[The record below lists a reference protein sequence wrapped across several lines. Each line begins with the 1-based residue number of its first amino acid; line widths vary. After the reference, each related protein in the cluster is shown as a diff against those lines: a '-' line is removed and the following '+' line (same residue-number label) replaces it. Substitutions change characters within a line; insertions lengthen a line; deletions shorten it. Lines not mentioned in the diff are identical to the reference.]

1 MYGLTIFLSAFLLFQ
16 VQPMMGKMVLPWFG
30 GSASV
35 WTTCMLF
42 FQALLLIGYLYT
54 HWLVNKLSAR
64 RQSWLQGLLLL
75 TCLLILPIGASE
87 SWKPQGAEN
96 PTLQILGLLVVS
108 IGLPYFVLSSTG
120 PLIQSW
126 FARERAN
133 TIPYRL
139 FALSNL
145 GSMLALLAYPLAIE
159 PLLSIKGQSFTWSV
173 LFVCYVVAS
182 GYLVWHHR
190 NDVGTNATISNDKT
204 TPLDESRID
213 QTANETAQKL
223 QWNQKV
229 LWIFLA
235 ACPSILMVANTSFLS
250 ENIAPIP
257 LLWVAPLAVYLLSF
271 VLCFESQGFYKRIV
285 WVPLGALAL
294 GLLAYLPTLGVS
306 EWPFAIVIPLNVG
319 AFFIICMVCHG
330 ELALKKPANQHLTAF
345 YLMLSIGGF
354 IGGLFVGLVG
364 PYCFDSNYELS
375 VGIVLASVAITIS
388 LMQSHAHLTVLTKRA
403 FWLSGI
409 AFIVGLAI
417 MRISDH
423 RTKAEGVTWMGR
435 NFYGSLKVFTQVN
448 DGYRSM
454 LHGQIIHG
462 QQFIAPEKQQIPTS
476 YFTHEAGVGL
486 ALDTKAA
493 QGPLHV
499 GVIGVGAGTL
509 LTYGRKD
516 DVYHLYEIDP
526 LVIQLA
532 KQEFTFIRDAKA
544 QTDIVLGD
552 ARLQLEIES
561 PQNFDVLVVDAF
573 SGDSV
578 PVHLLTREAFALY
591 FKHLKPN
598 GVLAV
603 HITNA
608 FLDLIPVVQ
617 TGAGHFGK
625 KIRLVDHVGDFSK
638 LSFTSRWVLVTTDEG
653 FFDSPLL
660 KNAKTMESRID
671 FSPWRD
677 DYSSL
682 LSVYRPRK

>member
-1 MYGLTIFLSAFLLFQ
+1 MPTVMYGLTIFLSAFLLFQ

-54 HWLVNKLSAR
+54 HWIVNRLSAR
-64 RQSWLQGLLLL
+64 RQSLLHGLLLL
-75 TCLLILPIGASE
+75 ACLLVLPIGTSE
-87 SWKPQGAEN
+87 AWKPQGAEN
-96 PTLQILGLLVVS
+96 PTLQILGLLAAS

-120 PLIQSW
+120 PLVQSW
-126 FARERAN
+126 FSRENADAVA
-133 TIPYRL
+133 YRL

-159 PLLSIKGQSFTWSV
+159 PLLAIREQSLTWSV
-173 LFVCYVVAS
+173 FFICYVMS
-182 GYLVWHHR
+182 CGYLVWYHR
-190 NDVGTNATISNDKT
+190 FDANYKR
-204 TPLDESRID
+204 PDETQSSPSVCG
-213 QTANETAQKL
+213 ASPKL
-223 QWNQKV
+223 QWDQQL

-235 ACPSILMVANTSFLS
+235 ACPSILMVANTSFLT

-271 VLCFESQGFYKRIV
+271 ILCFESQGFYKRMV

-306 EWPFAIVIPLNVG
+306 EWPFSVVIPLNIC
-319 AFFIICMVCHG
+319 AFFVVCMVCHG
-330 ELALKKPANQHLTAF
+330 ELARKKPAKQHLTAF

-354 IGGLFVGLVG
+354 LGGFFVGVIG
-364 PYCFDSNYELS
+364 PYFFDSNYELS
-375 VGIVLASVAITIS
+375 IGIVLAALTATVS
-388 LMQSHAHLTVLTKRA
+388 LMQSYAHLTVLTKRA
-403 FWLSGI
+403 FWLLGI
-409 AFIVGLAI
+409 CFALGLTAL
-417 MRISDH
+417 RFSDH
-423 RTKAEGVTWMGR
+423 RTKAEGITWMGR
-435 NFYGSLKVFTQVN
+435 NFYGPLKVFTQVN

-462 QQFIAPEKQQIPTS
+462 QQFIAPEKQQTPTS
-476 YFTHEAGVGL
+476 YFTHDAGVGL
-486 ALDTKAA
+486 ALDTKAI

-509 LTYGRKD
+509 LTYGRKED
-516 DVYHLYEIDP
+516 TYRLYEIDP
-526 LVIQLA
+526 LVIQVA
-532 KQEFTFIRDAKA
+532 KQEFTFMRYAKA

-552 ARLQLEIES
+552 ARLQLERES
-561 PQNFDVLVVDAF
+561 QQNFDVLVVDAF

-578 PVHLLTREAFALY
+578 PVHLLTREAFAVY
-591 FKHLKPN
+591 FKHLKTD

-608 FLDLIPVVQ
+608 FLDLLPVVQ
-617 TGAGHFGK
+617 TAANHFGK
-625 KIRLVDHVGDFSK
+625 QVRVVDHVGDFSQ
-638 LSFTSRWVLVTTDEG
+638 LSFTSRWVLVTANGD
-653 FFDSPLL
+653 FFDNPML
-660 KNAKTMESRID
+660 KNAKTMDISSN

-682 LSVYRPRK
+682 LSVYRPRQ

>member
-1 MYGLTIFLSAFLLFQ
+1 MPSVMYGLTIFLSAFLLFQ

-30 GSASV
+30 GSAST

-54 HWLVNKLSAR
+54 HWLVNQISIKL
-64 RQSWLQGLLLL
+64 QSWLHSLLLL
-75 TCLLILPIGASE
+75 ACLFTLPIAANE
-87 SWKPQGAEN
+87 AWKPQGAEN

-120 PLIQSW
+120 PLVQSW
-126 FARERAN
+126 FSRERTNA
-133 TIPYRL
+133 IPYRL

-159 PLLSIKGQSFTWSV
+159 PLLSLRGQSVTWSV
-173 LFVCYVVAS
+173 LFFCYVLAC

-190 NDVGTNATISNDKT
+190 SDLSNNKYLGPTTLQPSEIKAT
-204 TPLDESRID
+204 
-213 QTANETAQKL
+213 QKL
-223 QWNQKV
+223 RWNQKL
-229 LWIFLA
+229 LWIYLA
-235 ACPSILMVANTSFLS
+235 ACPSILLVANTSFLT

-271 VLCFESQGFYKRIV
+271 VLCFESQGFYKRVV
-285 WVPLGALAL
+285 WVPLGALSL
-294 GLLAYLPTLGVS
+294 CLLAYLPTLGVS
-306 EWPFAIVIPLNVG
+306 EWPFTLVIPLNIC
-319 AFFIICMVCHG
+319 AFFAVCMVCHG
-330 ELALKKPANQHLTAF
+330 ELALKKPANQNLTAF

-354 IGGLFVGLVG
+354 LGGFFVGVVG

-375 VGIVLASVAITIS
+375 IGIVMAAMVVTVS
-388 LMQSHAHLTVLTKRA
+388 LMRSFTHFTVLTKRA
-403 FWLSGI
+403 FWLLGI
-409 AFIVGLAI
+409 GFVIGLAVV
-417 MRISDH
+417 RISDH

-435 NFYGSLKVFTQVN
+435 NFYGSLKVFTQIN

-462 QQFIAPEKQQIPTS
+462 QQFIALEKQQQPTS
-476 YFTHEAGVGL
+476 YFTHDAGVGL
-486 ALDTKAA
+486 ALDVKAA

-509 LTYGRKD
+509 LTYGRKED
-516 DVYHLYEIDP
+516 LFHLYEINP

-544 QTDIVLGD
+544 KTDIVLGD
-552 ARLQLEIES
+552 ARLQLESES

-591 FKHLKPN
+591 FKHLKTN

-608 FLDLIPVVQ
+608 FLDLLPVVQ
-617 TGAGHFGK
+617 SGADHFGK
-625 KIRLVDHVGDFSK
+625 KIRVIDHVGDFSK
-638 LSFTSRWVLVTTDEG
+638 LSFTSRWVLVTADEG
-653 FFDSPLL
+653 FFDNPLL
-660 KNAKTMESRID
+660 KNAKALEKRND